1 MKKKIIH
8 LILLSCIRATELIE
22 KKSLFGLSWIERLQ
36 LRLHTNVCEG
46 CTIYQQQSILLDK
59 VLQAQAINF
68 DELNLLP
75 QVKNES
81 LKQSILL
88 SLDQASD

>member
-8 LILLSCIRATELIE
+8 LILLSCVKATELIE
-22 KKSLFGLSWIERLQ
+22 KKTLFGLSWIERLQ
-36 LRLHTNVCEG
+36 LRLHTNVCDG
-46 CTIYQQQSILLDK
+46 CTIYQQQSILLDEVMK
-59 VLQAQAINF
+59 AQMINF
-68 DELNLLP
+68 DELSLLP

-88 SLDQASD
+88 SLDKASG